1 MLNPASSETT
11 EDYPVQIQSE
21 LDQSRKALKEV
32 SMMLEQSQTEMSKL
46 TQRSSAIN
54 GHLQQVQSQFDSM
67 PRADIRTAYNAALD
81 AQQRLLVMRG
91 QLEKLQSDEVPFEE
105 ICSDFRNDLQI
116 NQRWEIASYQQSE
129 EFWVTYPGNGDQSP
143 RSRTPTSISFNARW
157 SRTSPFKFH
166 RAN

>member
-54 GHLQQVQSQFDSM
+54 GHLQQVQAQFNSM

-91 QLEKLQSDEVPFEE
+91 QLEKLQSDEAHLKKYV
-105 ICSDFRNDLQI
+105 QI
-116 NQRWEIASYQQSE
+116 LET
-129 EFWVTYPGNGDQSP
+129 TYK
-143 RSRTPTSISFNARW
+143 SISDGKLLLP
-157 SRTSPFKFH
+157 TK
-166 RAN
+166 